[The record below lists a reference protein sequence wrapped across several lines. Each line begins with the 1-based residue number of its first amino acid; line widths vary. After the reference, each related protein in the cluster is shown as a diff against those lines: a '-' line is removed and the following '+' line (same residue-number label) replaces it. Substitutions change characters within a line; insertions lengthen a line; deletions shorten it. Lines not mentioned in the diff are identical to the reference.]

1 MGPEET
7 AGAPRRSLPPI
18 SEYLRATFALG
29 RRSLQVALP
38 ALLLLYCY
46 RLLVNLFLA
55 LSSGKNSS
63 GAYVHGYDQDAILAS
78 VRIHAAFYLPLL
90 VLIYTPFLPLQDG
103 ILRGAPRSF
112 ASCARLVLERIVPF
126 AFSAIAQ
133 GILVLGPPVF
143 LFGGVALVVRTFPAR
158 PDSLVHALAFAT
170 LIPCLLYVA
179 IVALFLMFATP
190 AVVLEHRGPLA
201 SIRVSFG
208 LVVRHLGGILGRL
221 FVFFLL
227 LIVVGIFLSVP
238 EGILAAIST
247 VSGSDNPAFSI
258 AEAIWSAAVS
268 VLLFPFSVAALMVLY
283 RAVSPAPNMA
293 EASGSADPELA
304 GRPTTS
310 SPYVFE

>member
-7 AGAPRRSLPPI
+7 AGAPRRPLPPI

-29 RRSLQVALP
+29 RRSFYVALP
-38 ALLLLYCY
+38 ALILLYCY

-55 LSSGKNSS
+55 LSSGTIRT
-63 GAYVHGYDQDAILAS
+63 GASMHGYDQDALLAS
-78 VRIHAAFYLPLL
+78 LRIHAAFYLPLL

-103 ILRGAPRSF
+103 ILKGAPRSF

-126 AFSAIAQ
+126 ALSAIAQ
-133 GILVLGPPVF
+133 GALVLGPPVF

-170 LIPCLLYVA
+170 LVPCLLYAA
-179 IVALFLMFATP
+179 IFALFLMFATP
-190 AVVLEHRGPLA
+190 AVVLERRGPLA

-208 LVVRHLGGILGRL
+208 LVGRHFGGILGRL
-221 FVFFLL
+221 FVFFFL

-238 EGILAAIST
+238 EGILAGISA
-247 VSGSDNPAFSI
+247 VSGSDNLAYSI

-283 RAVSPAPNMA
+283 RSVSPFASAA
-293 EASGSADPELA
+293 ETADTADPELA

-310 SPYVFE
+310 SPFVFE